1 MTYLGAKAANLVRLR
16 DDFKVYVP
24 EFTALLW
31 SDLFENFAR
40 VSPKINALH
49 ATYLAGDI
57 SDVQFEKQA
66 AKYIASLTLNAKTIE
81 AAHSTIADAGWK
93 KVSFRTSA
101 LNEDGAEHS
110 FAGQYESYVD
120 RAYTKAAMKK
130 YALECFKSML
140 SLRVISYA
148 KARGFTELP
157 IGGSLIIQEMFYGA
171 QSGVLFTEDGG
182 GNATVAYVASWK
194 NTVVDGDEATTI
206 TTAKST
212 LAKAPIK
219 KHLRTLMHTGV
230 TIEAAIASPVDIEW
244 AYDGTTLAFL
254 QFRPQTT
261 NTTTDL
267 LKWDNTNIAEN
278 YPGITLP
285 LTYSFI
291 RTLYANVYPSF
302 FRLMGTPEAALARKA
317 PVFDNM
323 LGYIQGR
330 VYYRISNWYEV
341 VKLIPGRRNQLYFE
355 AMLNPVEQRGQ
366 AKQRQP
372 LDLASFAAMV
382 RFVWLLLRSPVHSR
396 RFKQSIQAKL
406 DAYDT
411 YQWQAMRPTAIVAT
425 IKEIR
430 QELLSL
436 WAIPILNDIRVM
448 IFHGIL
454 KTAFF
459 GNKHRASYL
468 GYLAG
473 LTDRASLKPLEAL
486 ATLGA
491 KTRDIMKAEAVKSI
505 AALQKTESWPAVA
518 QLAKTYT
525 NDFGARTPDE
535 LKLENIR
542 LTDSPAAV
550 LTLALNAVT
559 QPAASQSAS
568 KTTYPAHLSPLL
580 RPALWF
586 ISRNTR
592 SAIDWRERFRFN
604 RAQVFNIA
612 RRAYVALGEQL
623 AREGVI
629 AKPRDIFWLTEQEI
643 DEIVNGHAWE
653 YTAKKRIADRKKEFA
668 AYNALETTTGLQG
681 HGTVAALHTS
691 PVKKAD
697 ATGTDLRGDGV
708 APGQLTASVVVATSF
723 DPSLDVRGKVLVVGH
738 IDPGWTV
745 LFTQAAAVV
754 TERGNALSHA
764 AIIARE
770 IGIPAI
776 VAVPNITR
784 ILKTGDTVTI
794 DGISGTI
801 KHHEKHSSPTKK

>member
-1 MTYLGAKAANLVRLR
+1 MTLLGGKAANLVRLR
-16 DDFKVYVP
+16 DEFKLYVP
-24 EFTALLW
+24 EFEAVLW
-31 SDLFENFAR
+31 NDLFSNYAT
-40 VSPKINALH
+40 VAPKLNAV
-49 ATYLAGDI
+49 TTKYLSGALTD
-57 SDVQFEKQA
+57 SQLKKQA
-66 AKYIASLTLNAKTIE
+66 TTLASSLTLNNETVQSVHAVITK
-81 AAHSTIADAGWK
+81 AGWK

-101 LNEDGAEHS
+101 LHEDGAEHS

-120 RAYTKAAMKK
+120 RTYTRAAFKK
-130 YALECFKSML
+130 YIVACFNSML
-140 SLRVISYA
+140 SLRVVSYA
-148 KARGFTELP
+148 KARGFAELP
-157 IGGSLIIQEMFYGA
+157 IGGSLIIQEMFYGT
-171 QSGVLFTEDGG
+171 QSGVAFTEDGS
-182 GNATVAYVASWK
+182 GNATIAYVDSWK
-194 NTVVDGDEATTI
+194 NTVVDGEEATTI
-206 TTAKST
+206 VAPKSN
-212 LAKAPIK
+212 LAGARLQ
-219 KHLRTLMHTGV
+219 KHLLELLKAGAC
-230 TIEAAIASPVDIEW
+230 IEAATARPVDIEW

-261 NTTTDL
+261 TTTADL

-291 RTLYANVYPSF
+291 RTLYARVYPSF
-302 FRLMGTPEAALARKA
+302 FRLMGTPERTLARKA

-323 LGYIQGR
+323 LGYIEGR

-355 AMLNPVEQRGQ
+355 AMLNPVEHNGA

-372 LDLASFAAMV
+372 LDLASMSAMV
-382 RFVWLLLRSPVHSR
+382 HFVWLLLRSPAHSK
-396 RFKQSIQAKL
+396 RFKRSIQTKL

-411 YQWQAMRPTAIVAT
+411 YQWQAMRTTAIVAS

-459 GNKHRASYL
+459 GEKHRASYL
-468 GYLAG
+468 SYLAG

-486 ATLGA
+486 STLGA
-491 KTRDIMKAEAVKSI
+491 KTHEIMKHESVSSLKE
-505 AALQKTESWPAVA
+505 LQKTTSWPQVA
-518 QLAKTYT
+518 QLAKAYT

-535 LKLENIR
+535 LKLENER
-542 LTDSPAAV
+542 LTDSPISI
-550 LTLALNAVT
+550 LDLALNAIT
-559 QPAASQSAS
+559 QPADSRPPGKVS
-568 KTTYPAHLSPLL
+568 YPAHLSPLL
-580 RPALWF
+580 RPVLWF
-586 ISRNTR
+586 VARNTR

-612 RRAYVALGEQL
+612 RRAYIALGEHL
-623 AREGVI
+623 HKEGVI

-643 DEIVNGHAWE
+643 DEIVNGHAWM
-653 YTAKKRIADRKKEFA
+653 YKAKAVISGRKKEFA
-668 AYNALETTTGLQG
+668 SYEKNDTPTGLQG
-681 HGTVAALHTS
+681 HGVVAALHTS
-691 PVKKAD
+691 PVLKVSD
-697 ATGTDLRGDGV
+697 GDTSLHGAGV

-723 DPSLDVRGKVLVVGH
+723 DPTLDVRGKILVVGH

-745 LFTQAAAVV
+745 LFTQAAAVI

-776 VAVPNITR
+776 VAVLNITS
-784 ILKTGDTVTI
+784 ILKTGDTITI

-801 KHHEKHSSPTKK
+801 TQHEKHIKSSKK

>member
-1 MTYLGAKAANLVRLR
+1 MKQFGAKAAHLIRLR

-24 EFTALLW
+24 DFTALLW
-31 SDLFENFAR
+31 NDLFENFER
-40 VSPKINALH
+40 TSLKINEVNRKYLASEITSAQFEKRM
-49 ATYLAGDI
+49 ATYLAGLKFNQT
-57 SDVQFEKQA
+57 S
-66 AKYIASLTLNAKTIE
+66 IE
-81 AAHSTIADAGWK
+81 ASHKQILTAGWK

-101 LNEDGAEHS
+101 MNEDGTEHS
-110 FAGQYESYVD
+110 FAGQYESYID
-120 RAYTKAAMKK
+120 RTYTKMALKK

-148 KARGFTELP
+148 KARGFTTLP
-157 IGGSLIIQEMFYGA
+157 VGGSLIIQEMFYGIE
-171 QSGVLFTEDGG
+171 SGVLFTEDGS
-182 GNATVAYVASWK
+182 GNATIAYVDSWK
-194 NTVVDGDEATTI
+194 NTVVDGEQAATI
-206 TTAKST
+206 TAP
-212 LAKAPIK
+212 KAGLDTIRLK
-219 KHLRTLMHTGV
+219 KHLKTLVQKGIS
-230 TIEAAIASPVDIEW
+230 IEASIASPVDIEW

-261 NTTTDL
+261 DTTTDL
-267 LKWDNTNIAEN
+267 LKWDNSNIAEN

-302 FRLMGTPEAALARKA
+302 FKLMGAPEKELARKA
-317 PVFDNM
+317 PIFDNM
-323 LGYIQGR
+323 LGYIEGR

-355 AMLNPVEQRGQ
+355 AMLNPVEQRGP

-372 LDLASFAAMV
+372 LDVVSLAAMV

-396 RFKQSIQAKL
+396 RFKQRIQTKL

-486 ATLGA
+486 TTLGE
-491 KTRDIMKAEAVKSI
+491 KTRSIMKAESVKSI
-505 AALQKTESWPAVA
+505 TALQKTESWPVVA
-518 QLAKTYT
+518 QLAKAYT

-550 LTLALNAVT
+550 LALALNAVS
-559 QPAASQSAS
+559 QPVTRKSAH
-568 KTTYPAHLSPLL
+568 TATYPAHLSPLL
-580 RPALWF
+580 RPALWL
-586 ISRNTR
+586 IASNTR

-604 RAQVFNIA
+604 RAQVFNVA
-612 RRAYVALGEQL
+612 RRAYGALGEQL
-623 AREGVI
+623 SGEGVI
-629 AKPRDIFWLTEQEI
+629 AKPRDIFWLTEHEI

-653 YTAKKRIADRKKEFA
+653 YSAKKRIADRKKEFA
-668 AYNALETTTGLQG
+668 AYDMLETTTGLQG
-681 HGTVAALHTS
+681 QGTIAPLHTS
-691 PVKKAD
+691 PVKRAD
-697 ATGTDLRGDGV
+697 NSGIDLRGDGV

-723 DPSLDVRGKVLVVGH
+723 DPTLDVRGKVLVVGH

-801 KHHEKHSSPTKK
+801 KHHEKSPKPTKK